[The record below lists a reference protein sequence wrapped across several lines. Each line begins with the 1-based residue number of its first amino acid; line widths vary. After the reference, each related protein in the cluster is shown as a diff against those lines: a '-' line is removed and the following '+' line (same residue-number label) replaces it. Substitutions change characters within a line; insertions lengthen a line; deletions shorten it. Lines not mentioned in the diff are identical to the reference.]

1 MSGVLTP
8 VRLRA
13 LFAALLLAAAA
24 GLAHVT
30 RPTVHLADEHARV
43 ALADVFPAAFGG
55 WRLDDMQPASIVSP
69 DVEAMLKSLYAQ
81 TLTRTYVGPQGE
93 RIMLSVAYG
102 GDQSDAT
109 RAHRPDVCY
118 PAQGFD
124 ILASADARV
133 PLGGGA
139 ELPVRHMLAQLGP
152 RHEPVTFWFV
162 IGERT
167 AVSGQQQKLAQLG
180 YGLRGLIPDGML
192 VRVSSIDR
200 DADVAYQMQARFI
213 ADMRA
218 AMPHAARLRVFGS
231 ALAGQES

>member
-13 LFAALLLAAAA
+13 LFDALLLVSAS

-30 RPTVHLADEHARV
+30 RPTVHLADQQIKVDLET
-43 ALADVFPAAFGG
+43 LFPKAFGG
-55 WRLDDMQPASIVSP
+55 WRLETNMPVSIVSP

-81 TLTRTYVGPQGE
+81 TLSRTYIGPKGE
-93 RIMLSVAYG
+93 RIMLSIAYG

-124 ILASADARV
+124 IVSASYTSIDV
-133 PLGGGA
+133 GGG
-139 ELPVRHMLAQLGP
+139 ELPVRHMLAKLGQ
-152 RHEPVTFWFV
+152 RYEPVTFWFV
-162 IGERT
+162 VGERI
-167 AVSGQQQKLAQLG
+167 AVSGQQQKLAQLS

-192 VRVSSIDR
+192 VRVSNIDP
-200 DADVAYQMQARFI
+200 DAEAGYRAQSRFI

-218 AMPHAARLRVFGS
+218 AMPQPARLRVFGRD
-231 ALAGQES
+231 LAS

>member
-1 MSGVLTP
+1 MSGVLSA

-13 LFAALLLAAAA
+13 LVAALLLVSAS

-30 RPTVHLADEHARV
+30 RPTVHIADQQPKV
-43 ALADVFPAAFGG
+43 DVETIFPKAFGG
-55 WRLDDMQPASIVSP
+55 WRIDASLPVTIVSP

-81 TLTRTYVGPQGE
+81 TVTRTYIGPQGE

-124 ILASADARV
+124 ILSSDNAEVD
-133 PLGGGA
+133 LGPGR
-139 ELPVRHMLAQLGP
+139 LPVRHMFAKLGQ

-162 IGERT
+162 VGEHI
-167 AVSGQQQKLAQLG
+167 AVSGQQQKLAQLR

-192 VRVSSIDR
+192 VRVSSIDT
-200 DADVAYQMQARFI
+200 DANAAYSMQARFI
-213 ADMRA
+213 ADMRT
-218 AMPHAARLRVFGS
+218 AMPQPARLRVFGR
-231 ALAGQES
+231 ALAG